1 VILWHAGLTMLIVWF
16 VLRGN
21 QRVDYRIVAI
31 ASLIPD
37 LIDKPIGRIIFK
49 SRFES
54 GRIYAHTL
62 ILNLALFCVLF
73 FMRGRAKR
81 KFVLIPLSSLLHLA
95 EDGVWSTPKI
105 FWWPLFGTS
114 FPKEPVS
121 GGTLAFLGA
130 FTSPAMIVQEAIG
143 LAAIL
148 FLLGS
153 HGLLTADGIR
163 SFIRTGHLEAGG
175 RETSGV
181 TS

>member
-1 VILWHAGLTMLIVWF
+1 MILWHAGLTMLIVWF

-62 ILNLALFCVLF
+62 ILNLALFCILF

-95 EDGVWSTPKI
+95 EDGVWSTPQV

-114 FPKEPVS
+114 FPREPVS
-121 GGTLAFLGA
+121 GGLFAF
-130 FTSPAMIVQEAIG
+130 F
-143 LAAIL
+143 
-148 FLLGS
+148 
-153 HGLLTADGIR
+153 
-163 SFIRTGHLEAGG
+163 
-175 RETSGV
+175 GV
-181 TS
+181 FA